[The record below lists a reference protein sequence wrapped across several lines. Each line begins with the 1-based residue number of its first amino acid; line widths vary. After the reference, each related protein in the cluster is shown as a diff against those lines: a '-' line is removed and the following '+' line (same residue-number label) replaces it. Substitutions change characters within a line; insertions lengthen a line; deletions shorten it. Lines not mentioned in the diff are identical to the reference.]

1 MKKIF
6 FLFFSALLFLSS
18 CNKADTNL
26 MWYGPKEVSS
36 DAQEVRFS
44 PEKTINAT
52 FKIVAAISFSDE
64 EETIISQE
72 VINCNNSQKVTTE
85 KGKQKIQSDWFTVY
99 QADNSDIVINLAEC
113 DCPVRR
119 LSITFDD
126 TVTTGGHT
134 ITFRQVGK

>member
-18 CNKADTNL
+18 CNKTDTNL

-44 PEKTINAT
+44 PEKNVNAT
-52 FKIVAAISFSDE
+52 FKVVAAISFSDE

-72 VINCNNSQKVTTE
+72 VINCNNSQKITTE

>member
-1 MKKIF
+1 
-6 FLFFSALLFLSS
+6 
-18 CNKADTNL
+18 

-36 DAQEVRFS
+36 NTQEVRFS
-44 PEKTINAT
+44 PEKAVNVT
-52 FKIVAAISFSDE
+52 FKVVAAYSFSDNE
-64 EETIISQE
+64 EENIISQE

-134 ITFRQVGK
+134 ITFRQAGK